1 MSTSAQSGSTTATIN
16 EATTKAN
23 DKASTPPLVFES
35 RFETGNLQRAV
46 RVYDR
51 EYDLH
56 LGAPFSFPEQHPI
69 LTDRFSY

>member
-1 MSTSAQSGSTTATIN
+1 MVRLQRGHAGAG
-16 EATTKAN
+16 AA
-23 DKASTPPLVFES
+23 ALTPPLVFES

-56 LGAPFSFPEQHPI
+56 LGEHLGWGETQWE
-69 LTDRFSY
+69 TQ